1 MLEKLTGRSVLCC
14 KTDVNTSAAPAASMD
29 SKRDPAWEKANQFS
43 VTKKLIKES
52 QVIISGFQPVFSSLG
67 FVGFF
72 FFFCKEQSPPEC
84 KRLKMIHHQSSMGEA
99 EPGALSAPWEPG
111 ARRNGRDRPSRM
123 LAFTDNLAR
132 KGVGML

>member
-1 MLEKLTGRSVLCC
+1 MGFNQYSVVWVLL
-14 KTDVNTSAAPAASMD
+14 A
-29 SKRDPAWEKANQFS
+29 
-43 VTKKLIKES
+43 
-52 QVIISGFQPVFSSLG
+52 
-67 FVGFF
+67 F